1 MPKFAAI
8 LARRAA
14 TAARAAVARA
24 AATPRGRKM
33 ITKARMFAAPAECMA
48 RNGLSTT
55 TALRTGALTTIT
67 PVLAAI
73 DPTGELELAT
83 RFSSPAGRAVT
94 EAFRALNDGDEP
106 RTAWKV
112 ADTGYPIEVK
122 VYNLDSSRDRQA
134 LGDGLTHY
142 KRTAQALIA
151 LAAG

>member
-83 RFSSPAGRAVT
+83 RFSSRPGALSPKPSAPSMT
-94 EAFRALNDGDEP
+94 ATNRALHGRSP
-106 RTAWKV
+106 TPVTRSRSRCTTSTARV
-112 ADTGYPIEVK
+112 TGRR
-122 VYNLDSSRDRQA
+122 S
-134 LGDGLTHY
+134 G
-142 KRTAQALIA
+142 TA
-151 LAAG
+151 